1 MDALPCGYAH
11 PAYAAAVADGRVLRR
26 LPRSGG
32 ALIEREIGD
41 EGYRDAMGPYPI
53 FACADWSGLD
63 QDLSELADHL
73 VSVAVVADPFG
84 EWTEDILRACFPDV
98 LVRFKEHFV
107 VRLGADPLG
116 HLRAHH
122 RRNIAAGR
130 RGVEVEMVDDLAGF
144 AAEWEALYRRLV
156 VRHRIRG
163 LSDFSARS
171 LTAQLLVPGM
181 VALRARRSRDEETVG
196 ACLWYEHGDVAYYH
210 LAAYAPAGYELR
222 ASYAL
227 FAGALELFAA
237 RGLAWASLGAGAG
250 VDAGG
255 VPEDGLSRFK
265 RGWSTGTRVAWFGG
279 RILRPDVYDR
289 LAGPSRGRWFPAYR
303 EGEIG

>member
-1 MDALPCGYAH
+1 
-11 PAYAAAVADGRVLRR
+11 
-26 LPRSGG
+26 
-32 ALIEREIGD
+32 
-41 EGYRDAMGPYPI
+41 
-53 FACADWSGLD
+53 
-63 QDLSELADHL
+63 
-73 VSVAVVADPFG
+73 
-84 EWTEDILRACFPDV
+84 
-98 LVRFKEHFV
+98 
-107 VRLGADPLG
+107 
-116 HLRAHH
+116 
-122 RRNIAAGR
+122 
-130 RGVEVEMVDDLAGF
+130 
-144 AAEWEALYRRLV
+144 
-156 VRHRIRG
+156 
-163 LSDFSARS
+163 
-171 LTAQLLVPGM
+171 M

-255 VPEDGLSRFK
+255 GPEDGLSRFK